1 MEHIEKQAGIQKLRP
16 PTSPQPSFGIT
27 LRSTACKSRT
37 VIQNSPTSSFTR
49 CPYCGNIYC
58 CWSFLTTCH
67 CFFPHCL
74 SIIATAILMTLNK
87 VKSLTK
93 DHSRE
98 ATWASVILRF
108 PRPESVWLPRI
119 DGMNGQGKIR
129 TGDASFFAIFCKL
142 QQRLIHYR
150 VIVSMHYEK
159 YRNESTETSG
169 FSATSTF
176 SGGDIIFWKKS
187 MGELA
192 LSFNAHKCRWV

>member
-93 DHSRE
+93 DHSQE

-108 PRPESVWLPRI
+108 PRPEPVWLPRI

-129 TGDASFFAIFCKL
+129 TGDASFSCYIL
-142 QQRLIHYR
+142 QIAAKTDSLPGHSVDALRKVQERIDWNIR
-150 VIVSMHYEK
+150 V
-159 YRNESTETSG
+159 
-169 FSATSTF
+169 
-176 SGGDIIFWKKS
+176 
-187 MGELA
+187 
-192 LSFNAHKCRWV
+192 